1 MPNNLKTNY
10 EIDNNCPLA
19 EYPRPQFVR
28 DSYLCLNGKW
38 SFAIRKVGE
47 ELGFYDKQIIVPFSP
62 ESINSG
68 LSEAVKV
75 LANDR
80 LYYQRE
86 VEIDKSWVGGVTLLH
101 FGAVDYSC
109 EVFVNGKRVGT
120 HEGGF
125 TSFCFN
131 VAMHLV
137 EGTNTIT
144 VIVTDTTHLSGGG
157 RGKQNLNPGGYWYT
171 AQSGIWQTVWMEH
184 LPHNYIRAIDYIPDF
199 EHNIMNVKIDYHG
212 IKKYTVYDDD
222 KVILQGETEENL
234 RLEYNFIPWSPENP
248 KLYNVEF
255 VCGEDK
261 VKSYFAMRSF
271 SIVTDKYGKK
281 RLGLNGK
288 PYFFSGL
295 LDQGYWPDGL
305 LTYPSDQA
313 IVDEINWVKR
323 MGFNTLRKHI
333 KIEPLRW
340 YYHCDKLGIIVW
352 QDFVNGGGEY
362 KFANVALFPFLGILH
377 RDDDYNYFA
386 REDEKGRKRFIYE
399 WQETVNQLKNCPC
412 IYMWTV
418 FNEGWGQ
425 FDSKKIERAVKI
437 TDPTRV
443 VESVSGWHD
452 YKKQCDIRSIHNYY
466 FPLRVPKDTRPV
478 TLSEF
483 GGYALKVEGHIFSDD
498 KSFSYRAYKTQA
510 KFVNA
515 LKKLYLNKVRPLI
528 KKGLSA
534 CIYTQVSDV
543 EEEINGLIT
552 YDRKVAKIDE
562 TEMKQLNDAL
572 IAEANKI
579 NE

>member
-10 EIDNNCPLA
+10 EIDQNCPLS

-28 DSYLCLNGKW
+28 ESYLCLNGKW
-38 SFAIRKVGE
+38 DFAIRKAGE
-47 ELGFYDKQIIVPFSP
+47 QLGSYDKQILVPFSP
-62 ESINSG
+62 ETQNS
-68 LSEAVKV
+68 LLNQPIKI
-75 LANDR
+75 LASDR
-80 LYYQRE
+80 LYYRRDVLLDE
-86 VEIDKSWVGGVTLLH
+86 NWIGGVTLLH

-137 EGTNTIT
+137 AGVNTIA
-144 VIVTDTTHLSGGG
+144 VIVSDPTHLSGGG
-157 RGKQNLNPGGYWYT
+157 RGKQSLEPGSYWYT

-184 LPHNYIRAIDYIPDF
+184 LPHEYIRAIDYLPDF
-199 EHNIMNVKIDYHG
+199 DNNVMNVKIDYHG
-212 IKKYTVYDDD
+212 VKKYTVYDGD
-222 KVILQGETEENL
+222 KVILQGESEGDLQLKYDFE
-234 RLEYNFIPWSPENP
+234 PWSPENP
-248 KLYNVEF
+248 KLYDVEF

-271 SIVTDKYGKK
+271 TIVTDKFGKK

-305 LTYPSDQA
+305 LTYPSDQS
-313 IVDEINWVKR
+313 IVDEIKWVKD

-333 KIEPLRW
+333 KIEPMRW
-340 YYHCDKLGIIVW
+340 YYYCDKFGIIVW

-362 KFANVALFPFLGILH
+362 NSARVGILPFLGFLH
-377 RDDDYNYFA
+377 PDDDYKYFA
-386 REDEKGRKRFIYE
+386 REDEKGRKRFTYE
-399 WQETVNQLKNCPC
+399 WQETVNQLKNCPS
-412 IYMWTV
+412 IYMWTI

-425 FDSKKIERAVKI
+425 FDSKKIERAVKMA
-437 TDPTRV
+437 DSTRI

-466 FPLRVPKDTRPV
+466 LPLRVPKDVRPV

-483 GGYALKVEGHIFSDD
+483 GGYTLKVPGHMFNEE
-498 KSFSYRAYKTQA
+498 KTFSYRDYKTSEQ
-510 KFVNA
+510 FVKA
-515 LKKLYLNKVRPLI
+515 VQKLYGEKVLPLV
-528 KKGLSA
+528 KKGLSG

-543 EEEINGLIT
+543 EEEVNGFVT
-552 YDRKVAKIDE
+552 YDRKVRKMPE
-562 TEMKQLNDAL
+562 EVMKKLNEAL
-572 IAEANKI
+572 YEENNKI
-579 NE
+579 IE